1 MSGPERDWYPM
12 RDGGGGV
19 PPYSQMGPIAFGR
32 AKRGA
37 VRRPAGTP
45 RPRPS
50 VTLLLGFL
58 RRRLYAAAT
67 VAHGARHG
75 RCKAGG
81 GVAATEIGRD
91 GLARN
96 FRDGLKVTIRA
107 VAQIAGVPEKGVF

>member
-1 MSGPERDWYPM
+1 MAEVPGGPRRDPLRWPCQAT
-12 RDGGGGV
+12 RCAATGGD
-19 PPYSQMGPIAFGR
+19 S
-32 AKRGA
+32 
-37 VRRPAGTP
+37 PAP
-45 RPRPS
+45 PS